1 MGGSAASKHFGE
13 KWAALPQEEKDAL
26 NAQYRTEFEEYKKKM
41 AEYKK
46 TDEYKKFQ
54 KASYAKKFKKC
65 PKDKNA
71 PKKPLSAYFMFLA
84 DNRESMKA
92 EFPELKITE
101 LGKKVGELWK
111 ALSEE
116 EKEVYKAKS
125 RKAEEEFK
133 AVRAAYEQTEAYAE
147 YSKKK
152 AAWEA
157 NKKRAKRSL

>member
-1 MGGSAASKHFGE
+1 MG
-13 KWAALPQEEKDAL
+13 
-26 NAQYRTEFEEYKKKM
+26 
-41 AEYKK
+41 EYKK
-46 TDEYKKFQ
+46 TDEYRNFKKASFSKKF
-54 KASYAKKFKKC
+54 SKC

-71 PKKPLSAYFMFLA
+71 PKKALSAYFIFLA
-84 DNRESMKA
+84 DKRESMKA
-92 EFPELKITE
+92 RFPELKITQ
-101 LGKKVGELWK
+101 LGKKAGELWK

-133 AVRAAYEQTEAYAE
+133 GVRAAYEQTEAYLE

-157 NKKRAKRSL
+157 NKKKTKRGL